1 MAEKVQAVSIKKLPI
16 LSRLKYTLRAH
27 VRSAAPL
34 LTLTVLIVFFSLA
47 SEGGRFFT
55 AINFVNILQQAAALA
70 IMATGV
76 TFVLLT
82 AEIDLSIASMAM
94 FAGVLASHLLVNIGL
109 PDTLAFLL
117 AFVVTIVLGLV
128 NGVVTTRLRL
138 PSFMTT
144 LAMMQIANGLAI
156 YITKGRPFFEVPA
169 IALTLGAGRLG
180 PIPWILIVAVIV
192 LAVGHIVLSYTR
204 FGRYVYMVGGNRE
217 AAELSGISATRI
229 RTLALMI
236 GGATAGLAGLINTGR
251 IGSAHAGGF
260 EDMLLAAISAVVLGG
275 TSLFGGEGGI
285 PNTVI
290 GLLIFAVLGNGLNL
304 INLDIY
310 LKTVVTG
317 LILLVAL
324 IINVYSLKLGAQAEE
339 EAEGEGEQ

>member
-1 MAEKVQAVSIKKLPI
+1 MTEAKEAVSARQRPTLP
-16 LSRLKYTLRAH
+16 RLKRTLRAH
-27 VRSAAPL
+27 ARSVAPL
-34 LTLTVLIVFFSLA
+34 FTLTVLIVFFSLA

-55 AINFVNILQQAAALA
+55 AINLVNILQQAAALA

-94 FAGVLASHLLVNIGL
+94 FAGVLASHLLVNAGV
-109 PDTLAFLL
+109 PGTLAFLIS
-117 AFVVTIVLGLV
+117 FVVAIVLGLV
-128 NGVVTTRLRL
+128 NGVVTTRFRL

-156 YITKGRPFFEVPA
+156 FITKGRPFFEVPA
-169 IALTLGAGRLG
+169 IALALGNGRLG
-180 PIPWILIVAVIV
+180 PIPVILIVAVIV
-192 LAVGHIVLSYTR
+192 LAVGHIVLTYTR

-217 AAELSGISATRI
+217 AAELSGISTTKI

-285 PNTVI
+285 PNTII

-317 LILLVAL
+317 LILLIAL
-324 IINVYSLKLGAQAEE
+324 IINVYSLKLGA
-339 EAEGEGEQ
+339 EAEQEAGDERKK